1 MGESMTE
8 EQFVRALRISTT
20 CATKG
25 WNHSTDMKIASIIAS
40 SRDKEDT
47 ISRIESIVATNNES
61 DSLKIF
67 EDIFGH
73 QD

>member
-1 MGESMTE
+1 MTE
-8 EQFVRALRISTT
+8 EQFVRALRISTI
-20 CATKG
+20 CATNG
-25 WNHSTDMKIASIIAS
+25 WKHSTDMKIASIIAS

-47 ISRIESIVATNNES
+47 ISKIESIIATNNEN